1 MKLLSIT
8 CSMVLVGL
16 VAVGCGKKEA
26 ASAPSSEPGAAAV
39 QTLAVIPK
47 STGGE
52 FWETVEKGAKAASS
66 SLGVNLKWE
75 GTVTETEIAEQN
87 KIIENMINLGV
98 NGIALAPLN
107 RKAQSKMVS
116 QAVEAGIPVVI
127 FDSEVEG
134 DAHTSFVAT
143 DNKKGGSV
151 GATHLVGLL
160 GGKGKVM
167 VMRYVQGTGSTEAR
181 AEGFIET
188 AKAGG
193 LEIAADPYPDTGTIE
208 GAKTAAANTLE
219 GFVKEGRLELD
230 GLFACNLYSTLG
242 VVSALDDLRK
252 GGIQV
257 NLRFVGF
264 DTSKKLVEGVQG
276 GTIDA
281 LVAQDPERM
290 GRLAVEILNKVVSGE
305 TVDKVIDTGVA
316 LVTAQALT
324 DDPAMRALVG
334 LE

>member
-1 MKLLSIT
+1 M
-8 CSMVLVGL
+8 
-16 VAVGCGKKEA
+16 
-26 ASAPSSEPGAAAV
+26 
-39 QTLAVIPK
+39 
-47 STGGE
+47 
-52 FWETVEKGAKAASS
+52 
-66 SLGVNLKWE
+66 
-75 GTVTETEIAEQN
+75 
-87 KIIENMINLGV
+87 
-98 NGIALAPLN
+98 
-107 RKAQSKMVS
+107 
-116 QAVEAGIPVVI
+116 
-127 FDSEVEG
+127 
-134 DAHTSFVAT
+134 AT
-143 DNKKGGSV
+143 DNKKGGAV

-160 GGKGKVM
+160 GGQGRVM

-188 AKAGG
+188 ATAGG
-193 LEIAADPYPDTGTIE
+193 LEVVADPYPDTGTIE

-219 GFVKEGRLELD
+219 GFVKDGRLDLE
-230 GLFACNLYSTLG
+230 GLFACNLYTTLG

-252 GGIQV
+252 GGIEV

-281 LVAQDPERM
+281 LVAQDPEKM
-290 GRLAVEILNKVVSGE
+290 GRLAVETLHQVVTGAP
-305 TVDKVIDTGVA
+305 VDKIIDTGVA